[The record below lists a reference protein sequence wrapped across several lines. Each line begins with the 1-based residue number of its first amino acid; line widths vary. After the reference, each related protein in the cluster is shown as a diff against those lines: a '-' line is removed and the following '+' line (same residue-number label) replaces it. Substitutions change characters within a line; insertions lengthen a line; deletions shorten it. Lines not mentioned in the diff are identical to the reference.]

1 MSLNILIVDDDRF
14 AREKVKSMLVKQGF
28 QCQATEDW
36 SEITRIVA
44 NEQVDVILMDVE
56 MPHLSGDRIASIIL
70 KRIQNPP
77 RIFLHSTLPVEK
89 LQEKVK
95 EIGAHGY
102 IPKGLKPEHYAER
115 IESAM
120 AKGSFDGGHLGFQKD

>member
-14 AREKVKSMLVKQGF
+14 AREKVKAMLQEQGF
-28 QCQATEDW
+28 FCQATEDW
-36 SEITRIVA
+36 AEITRIVA

-56 MPHLSGDRIASIIL
+56 MPHLSGDRIASVIL

-77 RIFLHSTLPVEK
+77 RIFLHSSLPVET
-89 LQEKVK
+89 LAVK
-95 EIGAHGY
+95 AREIGVHGF
-102 IPKGLKPEHYAER
+102 IPKGLKAEEYAER

-120 AKGSFDGGHLGFQKD
+120 AKGGFDGGHLGFHRE